1 MVFLNTKK
9 NHHFLLSS
17 RRHHTKEM
25 ENTIRKHKHVI
36 VRAYVSNPPRCE
48 ANLSE
53 WCKDV
58 ISKVGMKVLGGP
70 LVVASDM
77 VGNAGLTAVAVLDF
91 SHLAIHSWD
100 EISPALIEFDLF
112 SCKDFNITIVL
123 DKLREFG
130 LVSYTTVVIDRDE
143 LENTVQKAA

>member
-1 MVFLNTKK
+1 
-9 NHHFLLSS
+9 
-17 RRHHTKEM
+17 
-25 ENTIRKHKHVI
+25 
-36 VRAYVSNPPRCE
+36 
-48 ANLSE
+48 
-53 WCKDV
+53 
-58 ISKVGMKVLGGP
+58 MKVLGGP

-112 SCKDFNITIVL
+112 SCKDFNLTIVL

-130 LVSYTTVVIDRDE
+130 LVSYTIVEIDRDE
-143 LENTVQKAA
+143 LEYAQKAA